1 MFPPEIQIHQRIYIY
16 ITYTPLIMKCFSEH
30 LEDGP
35 FSSCERRER
44 SRKRSTERS
53 LHSPFKGTVMQIEKA
68 LINFVLQ
75 KYPENFEFQLF
86 TFLH

>member
-1 MFPPEIQIHQRIYIY
+1 
-16 ITYTPLIMKCFSEH
+16 MKCFSEH
-30 LEDGP
+30 LEDVP

>member
-1 MFPPEIQIHQRIYIY
+1 
-16 ITYTPLIMKCFSEH
+16 MKCFSEH
-30 LEDGP
+30 LVDVQ

-68 LINFVLQ
+68 LINYRLRVA
-75 KYPENFEFQLF
+75 KVS
-86 TFLH
+86 